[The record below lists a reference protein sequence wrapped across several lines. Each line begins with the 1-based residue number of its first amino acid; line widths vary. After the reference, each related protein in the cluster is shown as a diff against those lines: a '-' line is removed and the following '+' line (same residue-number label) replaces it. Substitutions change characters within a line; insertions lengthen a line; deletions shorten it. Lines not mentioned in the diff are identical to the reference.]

1 VDGLRLA
8 ATEIGDRIALALQA
22 LGQERGVDVR
32 RPLLR
37 IDYRPE
43 AAAAPFRFDM
53 AGGKLHRTGCP
64 AIPRASSQA
73 LYSVWDPGEG
83 LPALACEKCQP
94 VAIESAHM
102 RQDSS
107 LDIIYG
113 FLSIVDQFGS
123 VLRERGREYRNSRR
137 GKRLA
142 KDLMFTGRTL
152 SAEEAL
158 QFGLVNRVA
167 ATERYLDDALKLA
180 EEIAARAPLA
190 VRAAKKMVDQAFE
203 LSLNVG
209 LRQERQEFY
218 NLFAT
223 DDQKEGMKAFKEKR
237 KPVFTGK

>member
-1 VDGLRLA
+1 MDGLRLA

-22 LGQERGVDVR
+22 LRHERGVDVR

-73 LYSVWDPGEG
+73 LYSVWDPSDG

-102 RQDSS
+102 SQDSS

-137 GKRLA
+137 GRRLA
-142 KDLMFTGRTL
+142 KDLSGMF
-152 SAEEAL
+152 SALDQTQQDAL
-158 QFGLVNRVA
+158 QLTLASLDGLVKVMQQANHNLAPAGPVNNGRSSNGRPA
-167 ATERYLDDALKLA
+167 AS
-180 EEIAARAPLA
+180 
-190 VRAAKKMVDQAFE
+190 RAANNRK
-203 LSLNVG
+203 NH
-209 LRQERQEFY
+209 
-218 NLFAT
+218 
-223 DDQKEGMKAFKEKR
+223 KE
-237 KPVFTGK
+237 V

>member
-1 VDGLRLA
+1 MDGLPLA

-22 LGQERGVDVR
+22 LRQEPGVDVR

-64 AIPRASSQA
+64 AISRAPSQA
-73 LYSVWDPGEG
+73 LYSVWDPGEE
-83 LPALACEKCQP
+83 LTALACEKCQP
-94 VAIESAHM
+94 APVESAHM

-113 FLSIVDQFGS
+113 FLSVVDQFGS

-142 KDLMFTGRTL
+142 KDLGGMF
-152 SAEEAL
+152 SALDQTQQDAL
-158 QFGLVNRVA
+158 QLTLASLDGLVKAIEQANRSLAPA
-167 ATERYLDDALKLA
+167 APATNGSSGNGRP
-180 EEIAARAPLA
+180 AAS
-190 VRAAKKMVDQAFE
+190 RAANNRK
-203 LSLNVG
+203 N
-209 LRQERQEFY
+209 
-218 NLFAT
+218 
-223 DDQKEGMKAFKEKR
+223 KE
-237 KPVFTGK
+237 V

>member
-1 VDGLRLA
+1 MDGLRLA

-22 LGQERGVDVR
+22 LRQEPGVDVR

-123 VLRERGREYRNSRR
+123 VLKERGREYRNSRR
-137 GKRLA
+137 GRRLA
-142 KDLMFTGRTL
+142 KDLSGMFSVLDQTQQD
-152 SAEEAL
+152 AL
-158 QFGLVNRVA
+158 QLTLASLDGLVKVMQQANHN
-167 ATERYLDDALKLA
+167 LA
-180 EEIAARAPLA
+180 PDGPVNNGRSSNGRPTAS
-190 VRAAKKMVDQAFE
+190 RAANNRK
-203 LSLNVG
+203 NH
-209 LRQERQEFY
+209 
-218 NLFAT
+218 
-223 DDQKEGMKAFKEKR
+223 KE
-237 KPVFTGK
+237 V

>member
-22 LGQERGVDVR
+22 LRQERGVDVR

-64 AIPRASSQA
+64 AILRAPSQA
-73 LYSVWDPGEG
+73 LYSVWDPGEE
-83 LPALACEKCQP
+83 LPALACEKCRP
-94 VAIESAHM
+94 AAIESAHM

-123 VLRERGREYRNSRR
+123 VLTERGREYRNSRR
-137 GKRLA
+137 GRRLA
-142 KDLMFTGRTL
+142 KDLSGMF
-152 SAEEAL
+152 SALDQTQQDAL
-158 QFGLVNRVA
+158 QLTLASLDGLVKAIEQANRSLAPPGPVNNGRSSNGRPA
-167 ATERYLDDALKLA
+167 AS
-180 EEIAARAPLA
+180 
-190 VRAAKKMVDQAFE
+190 RAA
-203 LSLNVG
+203 N
-209 LRQERQEFY
+209 
-218 NLFAT
+218 N
-223 DDQKEGMKAFKEKR
+223 R
-237 KPVFTGK
+237 KNHKGV